1 MRRRE
6 PQVRT
11 TIAADEQLLARLR
24 GIAQTRGVKLGEM
37 VDEAIGA
44 YVHGYE
50 REHGPCEAAG
60 TRTYSRKSEPC
71 SAD

>member
-1 MRRRE
+1 M
-6 PQVRT
+6 RT

-24 GIAQTRGVKLGEM
+24 GIAQTRGCKLGEM

-50 REHGPCEAAG
+50 KEHGPCEAAG
-60 TRTYSRKSEPC
+60 KRQYARKGEPC